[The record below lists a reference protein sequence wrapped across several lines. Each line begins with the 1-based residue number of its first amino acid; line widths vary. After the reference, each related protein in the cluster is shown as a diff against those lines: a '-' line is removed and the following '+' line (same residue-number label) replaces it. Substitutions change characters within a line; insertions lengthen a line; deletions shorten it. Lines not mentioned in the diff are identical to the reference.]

1 MAAVTWKNI
10 APVNSAGVLD
20 SINTA
25 GQQIGEGFAGIGDA
39 ITGYADDRTARET
52 DQFVA
57 DLMRYK
63 DRPLEA
69 DAFIDAADNSFL
81 DMSRVNTAREDVN
94 ADATEIALFGEKA
107 KIKSMYDIMLA
118 ETQAAEKAKAERKK
132 KTIKPLARADLN
144 ATMIKKDGIETATTF
159 WPGSDSA
166 AQDFTSLTDKY
177 IKSRKILG
185 KDADMARRLMFNDA
199 VFDKDMIDEHFFTNG
214 KTSDENNDE
223 AGYKYFDGL
232 LKAYYKDK
240 ILEEGKNQGTS
251 TDTISTTIK

>member
-1 MAAVTWKNI
+1 MAVTWQNI
-10 APVNSAGVLD
+10 APTNGASILEAMAEGGKL
-20 SINTA
+20 INT
-25 GQQIGEGFAGIGDA
+25 GVSGIGDA

-232 LKAYYKDK
+232 LKAYYKNK

-251 TDTISTTIK
+251 TDTTSNTIK

>member
-1 MAAVTWKNI
+1 MAVTWQNI
-10 APVNSAGVLD
+10 APTNGASILEAMAEGGKL
-20 SINTA
+20 INT
-25 GQQIGEGFAGIGDA
+25 GVSGIGDA

-185 KDADMARRLMFNDA
+185 KDADIARRLMFNDA
-199 VFDKDMIDEHFFTNG
+199 VFDIDMIDEALF
-214 KTSDENNDE
+214 
-223 AGYKYFDGL
+223 
-232 LKAYYKDK
+232 
-240 ILEEGKNQGTS
+240 
-251 TDTISTTIK
+251 